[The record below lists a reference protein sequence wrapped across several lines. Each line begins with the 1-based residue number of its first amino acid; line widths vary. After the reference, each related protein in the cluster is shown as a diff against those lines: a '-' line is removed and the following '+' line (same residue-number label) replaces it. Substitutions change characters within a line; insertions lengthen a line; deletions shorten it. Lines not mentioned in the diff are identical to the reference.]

1 MPFIVNEEHV
11 ASGIVER
18 VNLNINLFGEQS
30 AGAISIDRAGYRGD
44 NPSVVS
50 AQALDDLISDRDPT
64 STAAAAF
71 TGIDQQEQVAAASYK
86 RMGPKKVNLS
96 DIQRSLNLG
105 PTASPEATWL
115 AYGNAI
121 GEQLFKNYVLTSTAA
136 LAGAIQSEADNV
148 FTAAAGEKLTLPNLY
163 RGYNRF
169 GDRDSELT
177 TIICHS
183 QAATDL
189 RVQTYTDNVDGV
201 ANAAAAGVMITED
214 GKRLIKVDSPF
225 LRFNSDPGVTD
236 LIKYITLVLRPGA
249 ALLET
254 PGEVIRYNAVVGN
267 QNLEDAMQG
276 QYDMKTWIAGFSW
289 DVATGGSSATDAALA
304 TAANWAKARQDVK
317 SSAGVAIITE

>member
-121 GEQLFKNYVLTSTAA
+121 GEQLFKNYVLT
-136 LAGAIQSEADNV
+136 
-148 FTAAAGEKLTLPNLY
+148 
-163 RGYNRF
+163 
-169 GDRDSELT
+169 
-177 TIICHS
+177 
-183 QAATDL
+183 
-189 RVQTYTDNVDGV
+189 
-201 ANAAAAGVMITED
+201 
-214 GKRLIKVDSPF
+214 
-225 LRFNSDPGVTD
+225 
-236 LIKYITLVLRPGA
+236 
-249 ALLET
+249 
-254 PGEVIRYNAVVGN
+254 
-267 QNLEDAMQG
+267 
-276 QYDMKTWIAGFSW
+276 
-289 DVATGGSSATDAALA
+289 
-304 TAANWAKARQDVK
+304 
-317 SSAGVAIITE
+317 